1 MSQLSFKNSELRLA
15 TGALATIAA
24 LAPAL
29 YFLKSFIKQEGTEHV
44 KTFNKLLQSYSTLR
58 PEALVANATRE
69 FKHTV
74 LPVALELPS
83 RTLAPF
89 KEHAGMVFSLFY
101 DFRMVPQEDG
111 KRNDFYFSKATN
123 TVIAH
128 CKMGGKV
135 NPNSEMGAR
144 LVESGIA
151 DWWTECILFVQMT
164 EDGKRIIEVREFV
177 DSAKAEELQKKLS
190 GVLSD

>member
-1 MSQLSFKNSELRLA
+1 
-15 TGALATIAA
+15 
-24 LAPAL
+24 
-29 YFLKSFIKQEGTEHV
+29 
-44 KTFNKLLQSYSTLR
+44 
-58 PEALVANATRE
+58 
-69 FKHTV
+69 
-74 LPVALELPS
+74 
-83 RTLAPF
+83 
-89 KEHAGMVFSLFY
+89 MVFSLFH

-177 DSAKAEELQKKLS
+177 DSARAEELQKKLS